1 MVKCKNIV
9 NILNNLYNSEKILLE
24 EDCLKKNHKYKP
36 YNLKIK
42 LPDKYLLELKLKKTD
57 SIFNKLAFVFSNIDN
72 KNFKNKKENEH
83 AFNLLILILAIID
96 DYRLASNMNS
106 EIINDK
112 SIINDMIP
120 FIKMDKYY
128 KFILPH
134 NIEYKFKVSGFKLA
148 VMKSKKLL

>member
-1 MVKCKNIV
+1 M
-9 NILNNLYNSEKILLE
+9 
-24 EDCLKKNHKYKP
+24 
-36 YNLKIK
+36 
-42 LPDKYLLELKLKKTD
+42 
-57 SIFNKLAFVFSNIDN
+57 
-72 KNFKNKKENEH
+72 
-83 AFNLLILILAIID
+83 ILILAIID
-96 DYRLASNMNS
+96 DYRLVSNMNS

-112 SIINDMIP
+112 SIIDDMLP